1 MITTIVDAVRLICS
15 EGRFI
20 WHFGLL
26 TRYLAARRNAKVFN
40 LMARD
45 DTHKLTEHGVLNHVS
60 MVRSRPIRIA
70 LYYALGGLIWV
81 AVSDRVLSLMPA
93 HSYTLNRLMFV
104 SVNALLLYLVAA
116 RYMKTIR
123 ISVAAREEALV
134 RARGYFESSVEG
146 IISAD
151 SAGMIRQL
159 NPRGQELFGY
169 HEMELVGQP
178 IEVLLPQR
186 FRERHQAHRS
196 AFFAAPKSRM
206 MGRGMEIAGRRKDGS
221 EFPAEISLNVV
232 HTHRG
237 KLVIAFVT
245 DITERRAMEREA
257 RRNETVDALAAVA
270 AGIAHELNNPL
281 AVMASRIELMLA
293 TDQDLGAQ
301 TRDDL
306 LVLQKN
312 IERASRISH
321 NMLSLARQRPGSRHP
336 VDMNVAVEEA
346 MRIVGAEARAGA
358 LRYETSL
365 DRSLPPVMA
374 EPTGLEQVLI
384 NFILNARDAG
394 AHVIRI
400 ETSPAPGRAG
410 HLRLTV
416 SDDGSGIESDVL
428 VKLFQPF
435 FTTKPKGTGLGL
447 WLSQRIVQDHG
458 GNIAVE
464 SVAGKGATFA
474 ITLPTI
480 SDSTSGRLVLPAR
493 NEPPAPPQ
501 IAAARSNQSG
511 H

>member
-1 MITTIVDAVRLICS
+1 MAGNDGLNNPAAKDALHQVPL
-15 EGRFI
+15 
-20 WHFGLL
+20 
-26 TRYLAARRNAKVFN
+26 
-40 LMARD
+40 
-45 DTHKLTEHGVLNHVS
+45 
-60 MVRSRPIRIA
+60 VRSRPVRIA
-70 LYYALGGLIWV
+70 LYYTLGGLIWV
-81 AVSDRVLSLMPA
+81 AISDQVLSLMPA

-104 SVNALLLYLVAA
+104 GVNALLLYLVAA

-159 NPRGQELFGY
+159 NPRAQELFGY

-196 AFFAAPKSRM
+196 AFFAAPRSRM

-232 HTHRG
+232 HMHRG

-245 DITERRAMEREA
+245 DISERRAMEREA

-293 TDQDLGAQ
+293 SDQDLSAQ

-321 NMLSLARQRPGSRHP
+321 NMLSLARQRPGARQP

-346 MRIVGAEARAGA
+346 MLIVGAEARAGA
-358 LRYETSL
+358 VRYETDL

-374 EPTGLEQVLI
+374 EPTGVEQVLI
-384 NFILNARDAG
+384 NLILNARDAG
-394 AHVIRI
+394 ARLIRI
-400 ETSPAPGRAG
+400 ETMPAPGRTG
-410 HLRLTV
+410 HLRLLV

-428 VKLFQPF
+428 GKLFEPF

-458 GNIAVE
+458 GSIAVE

-480 SDSTSGRLVLPAR
+480 GESSAGRLALPAR
-493 NEPPAPPQ
+493 DEAPAPPQ
-501 IAAARSNQSG
+501 VSAARSNQSG
-511 H
+511 R

>member
-1 MITTIVDAVRLICS
+1 
-15 EGRFI
+15 
-20 WHFGLL
+20 
-26 TRYLAARRNAKVFN
+26 
-40 LMARD
+40 MAPRE
-45 DTHKLTEHGVLNHVS
+45 THKFTEHGALNHVS
-60 MVRSRPIRIA
+60 LVRSRPIRIA

-104 SVNALLLYLVAA
+104 GVNALLLYLVAA

-151 SAGMIRQL
+151 SNGMIRQL

-178 IEVLLPQR
+178 IEVLIPQR
-186 FRERHQAHRS
+186 FRYRHEAHRS
-196 AFFAAPKSRM
+196 GFFTAPKSRM
-206 MGRGMEIAGRRKDGS
+206 MGRGLEVAGRRKDGS

-232 HTHRG
+232 HMHRG

-270 AGIAHELNNPL
+270 AGVAHELNNPL

-293 TDQDLGAQ
+293 SDPDLSTQ

-321 NMLSLARQRPGSRHP
+321 NMLSIARQRPGARYAM
-336 VDMNVAVEEA
+336 DMNVAVEDA
-346 MRIVGAEARAGA
+346 MLIVGAEAKGGL
-358 LRYETSL
+358 LRYQTIL

-374 EPTGLEQVLI
+374 EPTGIEQVLI
-384 NFILNARDAG
+384 NFVLNARDAG
-394 AHVIRI
+394 ARLIRI
-400 ETSPAPGRAG
+400 ETAPAPGRPR
-410 HLRLTV
+410 HLQLSIT
-416 SDDGSGIESDVL
+416 DDGAGIAGDVL
-428 VKLFQPF
+428 GKLFQPF

-458 GNIAVE
+458 GSITVE
-464 SVAGKGATFA
+464 SVPGKGTTFT
-474 ITLPTI
+474 ITLPTVT
-480 SDSTSGRLVLPAR
+480 DSPQDQLTLNGRD
-493 NEPPAPPQ
+493 EPPAPPLLG
-501 IAAARSNQSG
+501 AVRTNQPG
-511 H
+511 R

>member
-1 MITTIVDAVRLICS
+1 
-15 EGRFI
+15 
-20 WHFGLL
+20 
-26 TRYLAARRNAKVFN
+26 
-40 LMARD
+40 MARND
-45 DTHKLTEHGVLNHVS
+45 SQRLTEHGALNHVPFL
-60 MVRSRPIRIA
+60 RSRPLRIA

-81 AVSDRVLSLMPA
+81 AISDRVLSLMPA

-151 SAGMIRQL
+151 SNGMIRQL

-178 IEVLLPQR
+178 IEVLIPNR
-186 FRERHQAHRS
+186 FRDRHEAHRS

-206 MGRGMEIAGRRKDGS
+206 MGRGMEIAGRRKDGT

-245 DITERRAMEREA
+245 DISERRAMEREA

-293 TDQDLGAQ
+293 ADTDIGPQ

-306 LVLQKN
+306 LVLQRN

-321 NMLSLARQRPGSRHP
+321 NMLSLARQRPGARVA
-336 VDMNVAVEEA
+336 VDMNGAVEEA
-346 MRIVGAEARAGA
+346 MLIVGAEARAGA
-358 LRYETSL
+358 IRYETSL

-374 EPTGLEQVLI
+374 EPTGIEQVLI
-384 NFILNARDAG
+384 NFILNSRDAG
-394 AHVIRI
+394 ARAIRI
-400 ETSPAPGRAG
+400 ETAPAPGRTG
-410 HLRLTV
+410 HLRLSI
-416 SDDGSGIESDVL
+416 SDDGEGIASDVL
-428 VKLFQPF
+428 EKLFQPF

-447 WLSQRIVQDHG
+447 WLSQRIIQDHG
-458 GNIAVE
+458 GSIAVE
-464 SVAGKGATFA
+464 STAGKGATFV

-480 SDSTSGRLVLPAR
+480 GEASSGRAAR
-493 NEPPAPPQ
+493 NARDEPPAPAQ

-511 H
+511 R

>member
-1 MITTIVDAVRLICS
+1 MTYSTHASHRLEEPPVPVRPPSYRSALQK
-15 EGRFI
+15 
-20 WHFGLL
+20 
-26 TRYLAARRNAKVFN
+26 AKVTTR
-40 LMARD
+40 MAREE
-45 DTHKLTEHGVLNHVS
+45 THKLTEHGALNHVS
-60 MVRSRPIRIA
+60 MFRSRPIRIA

-81 AVSDRVLSLMPA
+81 AMSDRVLSLMPA

-104 SVNALLLYLVAA
+104 GVNALLLYLVAA

-151 SAGMIRQL
+151 SKGIIRQL
-159 NPRGQELFGY
+159 NPRGQDLFGY

-178 IEVLLPQR
+178 IEVLVPNR
-186 FRERHQAHRS
+186 FRYRHEAHRS
-196 AFFAAPKSRM
+196 AFFTAPKSRM
-206 MGRGMEIAGRRKDGS
+206 MGRGMEVAGRRKDGS

-237 KLVIAFVT
+237 KQVIAFVT

-293 TDQDLGAQ
+293 TDPDLTTQ

-321 NMLSLARQRPGSRHP
+321 NMLSLARQRPGARYA

-346 MRIVGAEARAGA
+346 MLIVGAEAKGSM
-358 LRYETSL
+358 LHYETSL

-374 EPTGLEQVLI
+374 EPTGVEQVLI
-384 NFILNARDAG
+384 NFIMNARDAG
-394 AHVIRI
+394 ARLIRI
-400 ETSPAPGRAG
+400 ETGLAPGRTG
-410 HLRLTV
+410 HLRV
-416 SDDGSGIESDVL
+416 SISDDGAGIASEVL
-428 VKLFQPF
+428 GKLFQPF
-435 FTTKPKGTGLGL
+435 FTTKSKGTGLGSL
-447 WLSQRIVQDHG
+447 AESTYYSGSRRQYCGRFGAGQRHHLRNYAADHWRVVIG
-458 GNIAVE
+458 ARDT
-464 SVAGKGATFA
+464 SAAGQTFGATA
-474 ITLPTI
+474 NL
-480 SDSTSGRLVLPAR
+480 GG
-493 NEPPAPPQ
+493 PQ
-501 IAAARSNQSG
+501 QSIG
-511 H
+511 AELI

>member
-1 MITTIVDAVRLICS
+1 MAHDN
-15 EGRFI
+15 
-20 WHFGLL
+20 GL
-26 TRYLAARRNAKVFN
+26 
-40 LMARD
+40 
-45 DTHKLTEHGVLNHVS
+45 HKLTEHGALNHVPIY
-60 MVRSRPIRIA
+60 RSRPVRIA

-81 AVSDRVLSLMPA
+81 AVSNRVLSLMPA

-151 SAGMIRQL
+151 SNGMIRQL

-178 IEVLLPQR
+178 IEVLIPQR
-186 FRERHQAHRS
+186 FRYRHEAHRS
-196 AFFAAPKSRM
+196 AFFTAPKSRM
-206 MGRGMEIAGRRKDGS
+206 MGRGMEVAGRRKDGS

-245 DITERRAMEREA
+245 DISERRAMEREA

-293 TDQDLGAQ
+293 ADQDLSAQ

-306 LVLQKN
+306 LVLEKN

-321 NMLSLARQRPGSRHP
+321 NMLSLARQRPGARQP
-336 VDMNVAVEEA
+336 VDMNVAVEDA
-346 MRIVGAEARAGA
+346 MLIVGAEAKAGA
-358 LRYETSL
+358 IRYETSL

-374 EPTGLEQVLI
+374 EPTGVEQVLI
-384 NFILNARDAG
+384 NFIFNARDAG
-394 AHVIRI
+394 AHLIRI
-400 ETSPAPGRAG
+400 ETARAPGRTG
-410 HLRLTV
+410 NLRLSI
-416 SDDGSGIESDVL
+416 SDDGAGIASDVL
-428 VKLFQPF
+428 GKLFQPF

-447 WLSQRIVQDHG
+447 WLSQRIIQDHG
-458 GNIAVE
+458 GTIAVE
-464 SVAGKGATFA
+464 SVKGEGTTFV
-474 ITLPTI
+474 ITLPTMAE
-480 SDSTSGRLVLPAR
+480 SSAEHAAPPAR
-493 NEPPAPPQ
+493 DEAPAAPQ
-501 IAAARSNQSG
+501 IAVARSNQSG
-511 H
+511 R